1 MLHTYLDSA
10 GIFRVKFFIERFC
23 AIINM
28 VSKPAFITS
37 NQTLFFYLDVED
49 SDKVDL

>member
-10 GIFRVKFFIERFC
+10 GIFRVKFFIEKFC

-28 VSKPAFITS
+28 DFETCLDNIKSNFI
-37 NQTLFFYLDVED
+37 FYLDVED